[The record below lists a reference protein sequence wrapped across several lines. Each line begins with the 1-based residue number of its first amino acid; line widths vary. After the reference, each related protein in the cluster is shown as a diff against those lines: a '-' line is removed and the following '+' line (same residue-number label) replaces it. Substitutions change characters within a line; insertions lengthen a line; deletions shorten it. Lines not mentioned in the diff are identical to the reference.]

1 MFYRTVDIEDKSFA
15 SVTLTVTVGVACL
28 GCCQPT
34 GMNTA
39 THKIDGRLNGYLETF
54 CFQWGRLF
62 VVRIQFKFHHL
73 Q

>member
-54 CFQWGRLF
+54 CF
-62 VVRIQFKFHHL
+62 
-73 Q
+73 